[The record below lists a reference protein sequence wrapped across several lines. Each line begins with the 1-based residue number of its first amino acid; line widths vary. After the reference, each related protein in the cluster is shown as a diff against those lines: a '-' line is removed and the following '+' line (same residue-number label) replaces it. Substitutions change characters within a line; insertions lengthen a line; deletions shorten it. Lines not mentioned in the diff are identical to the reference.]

1 MFSPAM
7 RRFLATTVALWL
19 IPAAAS
25 AGVPAVTTG
34 DATNRA
40 PNSITL
46 TATVNP
52 SGEATTV
59 RFHYGTTDAYGATSA
74 TRQVPAGS
82 TDVNVAIPVSGLTP
96 STTYHYRAVANNASG
111 IVQAGDRT
119 FTTTGPQPG
128 AVTGGVRDVSG
139 TAATLLGTVTP
150 RGEPTIAYFR
160 YGDGLR
166 TPDIQVGSGTG
177 SVSVSA
183 PITGLSPSTRYVYRL
198 YVRTASGANATGRY
212 RGFTTTARV
221 TGATLSFAPN
231 PVPYGGTLIVA
242 GRLSGAAPAGTA
254 VAVEVR
260 PFPFS
265 GAWRQVGP
273 NEVVAGDGRY
283 RFNVPSLL
291 ITSQVRVVTRSGER
305 IVVSGSGTAFSS
317 MRVGLLAPQRRR
329 GGFVVLRGSVRPASP
344 GATASLQRR
353 APSGRWIRVT
363 RRAVSVVAGKA
374 SYRFVLR
381 RPSRSADVRVV
392 VTPNDGGAHV
402 RGVSRA
408 RFVSR
413 RG

>member
-1 MFSPAM
+1 M
-7 RRFLATTVALWL
+7 RRFLALTVALWL
-19 IPAAAS
+19 VPAIAS

-34 DATNRA
+34 EATNRA
-40 PNSITL
+40 PSSITL

-59 RFHYGTTDAYGATSA
+59 RFHYGTTDAYGTTSK
-74 TRQVPAGS
+74 TRQVRAGT
-82 TDVNVAIPVSGLTP
+82 TDVDVAIPVSGLAP

-111 IVQAGDRT
+111 TVQAGDRT
-119 FTTTGPQPG
+119 FTTTGPAPG
-128 AVTGGVRDVSG
+128 AGTGGVRDVG
-139 TAATLLGTVTP
+139 ATAATLTGTVTP

-166 TPDIQVGSGTG
+166 TPDIQVGSGTDG
-177 SVSVSA
+177 VAVSA
-183 PITGLSPSTRYVYRL
+183 TITGLSPSTRYVYQL
-198 YVRTASGANATGRY
+198 HVQAASGASAVGRS
-212 RGFTTTARV
+212 RGFTTAARV
-221 TGATLSFAPN
+221 TGASLSFASN
-231 PVPYGGTLIVA
+231 PVPYGGTLAVA

-273 NEVVAGDGRY
+273 DKVVAGDGRY
-283 RFNVPSLL
+283 RFTVPFLL
-291 ITSQVRVVTRSGER
+291 TTSKVRVVTRSGDR
-305 IVVSGSGTAFSS
+305 IVVSGSGTAFSA

-329 GGFVVLRGSVRPASP
+329 GGSVVLRGAVRPATA

-353 APSGRWIRVT
+353 APNGKWVRVA
-363 RRAVSVVAGKA
+363 RQAVSVVAGKA
-374 SYRFVLR
+374 RYRFVLR

-392 VTPNDGGAHV
+392 VAPNDGGAHV
-402 RGVSRA
+402 PGVSRA